1 MGREKGVTSVCLPTD
16 HFAQSNAATGIDGLH
31 PHVAILLC
39 TMQGQHYLR
48 EQLDSILS
56 QAHAS
61 WSIWASDD
69 GSSDGTHAILDE
81 YQAKLGKSRL
91 SISYG
96 PARGYVAN
104 FLSQTCNTHIKADY
118 YAYADQ
124 DDIWEADKL
133 TNALKWLQTVPS
145 HVPALYCARTRNV
158 DAHNQ
163 TTGYSPVF
171 AKPPAFANAL
181 VQSIGGGNTMVFNH
195 AACQLLRIAG
205 ADVQVASHD
214 WWAYLV
220 VTGCGGKVF
229 YDPRPTVRY
238 RQHDNNLIGTNNNW
252 AARLVRAGML
262 IQGRFCSWSD
272 QNISALQSIRMHLT
286 PKNQRRLDE
295 FSKARQSGFF
305 ARLAG
310 MKRSGVYRQ
319 TLFGNLG
326 LIAAVVFNKI

>member
-1 MGREKGVTSVCLPTD
+1 MVREEGVTCVCLPAND
-16 HFAQSNAATGIDGLH
+16 FAQSNIATTMEKVQ
-31 PHVAILLC
+31 PNVAILLC
-39 TMQGQHYLR
+39 TMQGRHYLR
-48 EQLDSILS
+48 EQLESILI
-56 QAHAS
+56 QTHAS

-81 YQAKLGKSRL
+81 YQSRLGKSRL
-91 SISYG
+91 SIGLG
-96 PARGYVAN
+96 PAQGYVAN
-104 FLSQTCNTHIKADY
+104 FLSQTCNTKINADY

-133 TNALKWLQTVPS
+133 ASALEWLQTVPG

-158 DAHNQ
+158 DSNNQ
-163 TTGYSPVF
+163 HIGFSPVF
-171 AKPPAFANAL
+171 AKPPNFANAL

-205 ADVQVASHD
+205 SDVQVASHD

-220 VTGCGGKVF
+220 VSGCGGKVF
-229 YDPRPTVRY
+229 YDPQPSVRY

-252 AARLVRAGML
+252 TARLVRAGML
-262 IQGRFCSWSD
+262 CRGRFSNWSD
-272 QNISALQSIRMHLT
+272 QNLVALQRIHMHLT
-286 PKNQRRLDE
+286 YENQRRLDE
-295 FSKARQSGFF
+295 FSKARQSSFF
-305 ARLAG
+305 ARMAG

-326 LIAAVVFNKI
+326 LIAAVVLNKI